1 MMRSLAAGIVA
12 LLLAVHAGA
21 HAAAQPLA
29 LPAAPT
35 AAIEQR
41 IGARLPLDM
50 KLVDDLGG
58 AVRLGDYFDGE
69 RPVLLVL
76 GYYQCPQL
84 CGLLMHGLLEG
95 LQESAL
101 PRRQW
106 RIVGVSI
113 DPQDTP
119 ASARARRELDFA
131 YADFLL
137 GSRKADAPLDL
148 HLLVAAPRD
157 IQRLARRVGFD
168 YSTTATS
175 DHAALDAGARFAH
188 PAAVMVVTPRGEVS
202 RYLMGID
209 FAPADL
215 RSALAQARA
224 GAVGALTHRIA
235 LLCAH
240 FDPAV
245 GRHSGAVM
253 NGIRLLGLAG
263 VAWFVVWAWRRRGP
277 GTGASS

>member
-1 MMRSLAAGIVA
+1 MIRSVAAAFA
-12 LLLAVHAGA
+12 LLLASS
-21 HAAAQPLA
+21 AAAQPLA
-29 LPAAPT
+29 LPPAPT

-41 IGARLPLDM
+41 IGAQLPLDM

-58 AVRLGDYFDGE
+58 AVQLGDFFDGQ

-95 LQESAL
+95 LQESNVS
-101 PRRQW
+101 RRRW

-119 ASARARRELDFA
+119 ATARARRELDRA

-137 GSRKADAPLDL
+137 GSRQADAPLDL
-148 HLLVAAPRD
+148 HLLVAAPGD
-157 IQRLARRVGFD
+157 IQRLAQRVGFD
-168 YSTTATS
+168 YSAAAAN
-175 DHAALDAGARFAH
+175 DRAALQAGARFAH

-202 RYLMGID
+202 SYFMGID
-209 FAPADL
+209 FSPNEL
-215 RSALAQARA
+215 RSALAQAR
-224 GAVGALTHRIA
+224 GGALGVLTDRIA

-240 FDPAV
+240 FDPTV

-263 VAWFVVWAWRRRGP
+263 VGWFVVWTWRRRGP
-277 GTGASS
+277 GRGAPS

>member
-1 MMRSLAAGIVA
+1 MIRPFAAAAFA
-12 LLLAVHAGA
+12 LLLAAS
-21 HAAAQPLA
+21 AAAQPLA
-29 LPAAPT
+29 LPAAPA

-41 IGARLPLDM
+41 IGAQLPLDM

-58 AVRLGDYFDGE
+58 VVRLGDYFDGE

-95 LQESAL
+95 LQESKVS
-101 PRRQW
+101 RRQW

-119 ASARARRELDFA
+119 ATARARRELDRA

-137 GSRKADAPLDL
+137 GSRQADAPLDL
-148 HLLVAAPRD
+148 HLLVAAPGDLR
-157 IQRLARRVGFD
+157 RLARRVGFG
-168 YSTTATS
+168 YSATAS
-175 DHAALDAGARFAH
+175 NDRAALQAGARFAH

-202 RYLMGID
+202 RYFMGIN
-209 FAPADL
+209 FAPAEL
-215 RSALAQARA
+215 RSGLARA
-224 GAVGALTHRIA
+224 RGGAVGVMSERIA

-240 FDPAV
+240 FDPTV

-253 NGIRLLGLAG
+253 NGIRLLALIG
-263 VAWFVVWAWRRRGP
+263 VTGFAAWAWLRRGP
-277 GTGASS
+277 GTGAPP

>member
-1 MMRSLAAGIVA
+1 MIRSFAAAAFA
-12 LLLAVHAGA
+12 LLLAAS
-21 HAAAQPLA
+21 AAAQPLA
-29 LPAAPT
+29 LPAAPA

-41 IGARLPLDM
+41 IGAQLPLDM

-58 AVRLGDYFDGE
+58 VVRLGDYFDGE

-95 LQESAL
+95 LQESKVS
-101 PRRQW
+101 RRQW

-119 ASARARRELDFA
+119 ATARARRELDRA

-137 GSRKADAPLDL
+137 GSRQADAPLDL
-148 HLLVAAPRD
+148 HLLVAAPGD
-157 IQRLARRVGFD
+157 
-168 YSTTATS
+168 
-175 DHAALDAGARFAH
+175 AALQAGARFAH

-202 RYLMGID
+202 RYFMGIN
-209 FAPADL
+209 FAPAEL
-215 RSALAQARA
+215 RSGLARA
-224 GAVGALTHRIA
+224 RGGAVGVMSERIA

-240 FDPAV
+240 FDPTV

-253 NGIRLLGLAG
+253 NGIRLLALIG
-263 VAWFVVWAWRRRGP
+263 VTGFAAWAWLRRGP
-277 GTGASS
+277 GTGAPP

>member
-1 MMRSLAAGIVA
+1 MMRSLAIAACA
-12 LLLAVHAGA
+12 LLLAAA
-21 HAAAQPLA
+21 AAAQPLA
-29 LPAAPT
+29 LPAAPS

-41 IGARLPLDM
+41 IGAQLPLDM
-50 KLVDDLGG
+50 KLVDDTGR
-58 AVRLGDYFDGE
+58 AVRLGDYFTGE

-95 LQESAL
+95 LQDSGL

-119 ASARARRELDFA
+119 ATARARRELDRA

-137 GSRKADAPLDL
+137 GSRQADAPLDL
-148 HLLVAAPRD
+148 HLLVASAAD
-157 IQRLARRVGFD
+157 SQRLARRVGFD
-168 YSTTATS
+168 YTGTAAG
-175 DHAALDAGARFAH
+175 DHAALKAGARFAH

-202 RYLMGID
+202 RYFMGIT
-209 FAPADL
+209 FEPAEL
-215 RSALAQARA
+215 RSALAGAR
-224 GAVGALTHRIA
+224 GGALGVVTDRIA

-245 GRHSGAVM
+245 GRHSAAVM
-253 NGIRLLGLAG
+253 NGLRLLGLVG
-263 VAWFVVWAWRRRGP
+263 VVAFAAWGWRRRNPQG
-277 GTGASS
+277 GAAP